1 MTSVII
7 RFFLVLSIVS
17 SAFVCGLFAASPAEP
32 IRDVSKGRVLRVGF
46 PIQDGLSF
54 VDDEGNLS
62 GYTYEY
68 LMRLAQYAD
77 WRYEFVQLDGDLNTV
92 LTDMLDMLE
101 RGELDLIGALIYSD
115 QLARMYDYPGY
126 SYGTSYTALYVLQD
140 DTTLNETN
148 YLTKADLKIATLPSH
163 TRIYRTLVHFC
174 ETNRLSPQFVIC
186 EDTDE
191 QLAALESGTA
201 DVLVNIDVNFLPG
214 VRSIAKFSPQPYYLA
229 TTKGNTEIINTLN
242 SAMLKLT
249 KADPTYTATLYEKY
263 FEEPNNSFYLL
274 QEEREFI
281 DGSET
286 IRVGM
291 DSGKAPIQYRD
302 HKTGEPKGIS
312 CDILSLIAE
321 KTGLR
326 FEITMVDAQQE
337 LYDLYDAGMID
348 VIAGIVSTNYL
359 ANEYLDMSLTDAY
372 LTSQLN
378 MLIHTDAQGSEV
390 PTASLGIPQFN
401 YVKEAQGHDMV
412 TTDYGTIEETIRAVA
427 QGKVGHTYVNS
438 FSSQYY
444 VDYLDLDNVAII
456 PQVNQH
462 VSILFALRKTSDQN
476 LLSIFNKAIKD
487 ISAEQLQDIIYRNA
501 SVPENTSFSAFI
513 KAHPLS
519 IVTFII
525 AIALFIILGLLLLLR
540 IKGNASRKM
549 MIDNERY
556 QKLCQL
562 SNEYIFEYD
571 YAEDKLFVSDDNM
584 HFIEN
589 TYAYDPRKQRG
600 AASSEMASRL
610 LLDIIKQDDG
620 EFMTELFCTLPDGS
634 ERWLRMS
641 TTTVTSDG
649 MPLYKLGKITDIQRE
664 RMEKEQLRE
673 LSQRDSL
680 TGLFNASITRSKI
693 TDMLQHVDG
702 TLFIIDIDHFKTIND
717 RFGHYMGDQVIIMVS
732 KHLRKIFDL
741 EDIIGRIGGDEFMVF
756 HPSHLSEKQIKD
768 TFAALKDRL
777 ANLHLEVGDIPVTIS
792 QGVIWIKK
800 GATFATS
807 YQKVDEAM
815 YMAKKAGRNTYRMC

>member
-1 MTSVII
+1 M
-7 RFFLVLSIVS
+7 
-17 SAFVCGLFAASPAEP
+17 
-32 IRDVSKGRVLRVGF
+32 
-46 PIQDGLSF
+46 F
-54 VDDEGNLS
+54 VDNEGNLS

-77 WRYEFVQLDGDLNTV
+77 WRYEFVQIDGDLNTV
-92 LTDMLDMLE
+92 LTKMLDMLE
-101 RGELDLIGALIYSD
+101 RGELDLLGAMAYSD
-115 QLARMYDYPGY
+115 QLAQMYDYPGY

-140 DTTLNETN
+140 NTTLNETN
-148 YLTKADLKIATLPSH
+148 YLTKEDLKIAILPPH
-163 TRIYRTLVHFC
+163 TRIYRNLIYFC
-174 ETNRLSPQFVIC
+174 ETNRLSPQLVIC
-186 EDTDE
+186 EDTEE
-191 QLAALESGTA
+191 QLAALESGAA
-201 DVLVNIDVNFLPG
+201 DVLVNIDVNFLEG
-214 VRSIAKFSPQPYYLA
+214 VRSIAKFSPQPYYFA
-229 TTKGNTEIINTLN
+229 TTKGNSAIINTLN

-249 KADPTYTATLYEKY
+249 KADPTYTTNLYEKY
-263 FEEPNNSFYLL
+263 FEEPNNAFYLL
-274 QEEREFI
+274 QEEQEFI
-281 DGSET
+281 EGSGV

-291 DSGKAPIQYRD
+291 DAGKAPIQYRD
-302 HKTGEPKGIS
+302 HKTEEPKGIS

-326 FEITMVDAQQE
+326 FEVIMVDSHQE
-337 LYDLYDAGMID
+337 LYDLYDVGMID
-348 VIAGIVSTNYL
+348 VIAGIVSANYS
-359 ANEYLDMSLTDAY
+359 ANEHLDMTLTNAY
-372 LTSQLN
+372 LTSQSN
-378 MLIHTDAQGSEV
+378 MLIHTDAQTSGT
-390 PTASLGIPQFN
+390 PAASLGISQFN
-401 YVKEAQGHDMV
+401 YVAE
-412 TTDYGTIEETIRAVA
+412 EETLGLVTIDYSTVEEAIRAVS
-427 QGKVGHTYVNS
+427 QGEVDYTYANNL
-438 FSSQYY
+438 SSHYY
-444 VDYLDLDNVAII
+444 VDYLDLNNIAII

-487 ISAEQLQDIIYRNA
+487 ISVEQLQDIIYRNA

-513 KAHPLS
+513 KAHPVS

-525 AIALFIILGLLLLLR
+525 AIALFIIMGLLLLLR
-540 IKGNASRKM
+540 IKGNASKKM

-556 QKLCQL
+556 QKLCHL

-571 YAEDKLFVSDDNM
+571 YTEDKLFVSDDNM

-600 AASSEMASRL
+600 AASSERASRL
-610 LLDIIKQDDG
+610 LLDIIKRDDG

-649 MPLYKLGKITDIQRE
+649 VPLYKLGKITDIQRE

-717 RFGHYMGDQVIIMVS
+717 RFGHYMGDQVLTMIA
-732 KHLRKIFDL
+732 KHLRKVFDL

-756 HPSHLSEKQIKD
+756 HPSILSEKQIED

-777 ANLHLEVGDIPVTIS
+777 ANLHLEIGDIPVTIS
-792 QGVIWIKK
+792 QGVIWIEK

-815 YMAKKAGRNTYRMC
+815 YLAKKAGRNTYRLVNPAP